1 MLGRETIS
9 QELTLLAVIL
19 VLSFHVPE
27 QAREPVVL
35 VWEFTI
41 DTDRNVSPFAIS
53 VERAEIPLHLLTI
66 RTPLISNTERLLS

>member
-9 QELTLLAVIL
+9 QEHTLLAVIL
-19 VLSFHVPE
+19 VLSFHVPD
-27 QAREPVVL
+27 QVREPVVL

-53 VERAEIPLHLLTI
+53 VERADLPAPTYN
-66 RTPLISNTERLLS
+66 PDAPNQQY